1 MSEVSTVVEQSFT
14 PEALEARALG
24 RLSMAVPEAVFA
36 PAHVPSRGD
45 HLLNPELAPAP
56 GFSGLRPGAIHRQRP
71 C

>member
-45 HLLNPELAPAP
+45 HLLNPNSRPRPDFQGCAPARSTGP
-56 GFSGLRPGAIHRQRP
+56 RP